1 MQKPAE
7 AGSGGVMQNW
17 QWAVLLKPFL
27 FLALAVG
34 VLIPARLAV
43 RRYMRDGKLKRLLL
57 TRVGP

>member
-1 MQKPAE
+1 
-7 AGSGGVMQNW
+7 MQNW

-27 FLALAVG
+27 FIVLAVG

-43 RRYMRDGKLKRLLL
+43 IRYMRDGKLKRMLL